1 MSDLFDAEDEAL
13 EPIDDFDEVD
23 VDIALPKDKDTS
35 IDARRRLENRL
46 DDKRLHD
53 ELEDFLDY

>member
-1 MSDLFDAEDEAL
+1 MSDLFDAEDEVI

-23 VDIALPKDKDTS
+23 VDITLPKDKETG